1 MDYLKLM
8 GGLVLLVVSGDYLV
22 KGGVGIATRLKI
34 SSLVIGM
41 TVVAF
46 GTSAPEFLVS
56 LQAAIKGN
64 PAIAIGNVV
73 GSNIA
78 NIALILGM
86 TAIVYP
92 LWVGRNSIRYDW
104 PAMMI
109 ASLLFTWA
117 SMNGEIGRLEGLSF
131 VSILVAY
138 TAWQIIQ
145 SRKMLSQQSEVNKED
160 TTEDM
165 PIWKSIGFIAISCV
179 GLAYGADFLIDG
191 ASNIAKSF
199 GVSERIIGVTIVAF
213 GTSLPELAASMVAA
227 FKKETDIAI
236 GNIVGSN
243 IFNILSVIGMTAL
256 INPIP
261 VEWGAFKEDYFWML
275 SISFILIL
283 LVIPFKFLFKT
294 SKENKISLLLNGGT
308 LGRLGGCTLLLLY
321 ITYIYL
327 LLGQS

>member
-1 MDYLKLM
+1 MDYLKLV

-78 NIALILGM
+78 NIALILGV
-86 TAIVYP
+86 TSIIYP

-109 ASLLFTWA
+109 ASILFTWA
-117 SMNGEIGRLEGLSF
+117 SMNGEINRLEGLCF
-131 VSILVAY
+131 VSILIAY
-138 TAWQIIQ
+138 TAWQIIK
-145 SRKMLSQQSEVNKED
+145 SRKLLTQQSESNEED
-160 TTEDM
+160 DRAQT
-165 PIWKSIGFIAISCV
+165 PIWKSLGFIAISCV

-256 INPIP
+256 IKPIP
-261 VEWGAFKEDYFWML
+261 VDWHAFKADYFWML
-275 SISFILIL
+275 SISFILIF
-283 LVIPFKFLFKT
+283 LVIPFKYLFKKT
-294 SKENKISLLLNGGT
+294 NENTLTLLLNGGK

-321 ITYIYL
+321 ATYLYL
-327 LLGQS
+327 LLAQG